1 VGGGVHHFSYIN
13 PGVSSFLIAF
23 VDDDDSYS
31 KEEDLLVER
40 KTEMEAGLQ
49 S

>member
-1 VGGGVHHFSYIN
+1 VGEGVHHSSYIN

-23 VDDDDSYS
+23 VDDDSCSKDS
-31 KEEDLLVER
+31 DLLVER
-40 KTEMEAGLQ
+40 KIARDAGPQ